1 MSMNESEYKDMIRGK
16 QIHDDFEMFEKDQK
30 FQVRNHP
37 DTTMVNS
44 QIIIYFDMEKLLA
57 KTKDQLDEIA
67 EVNEDEEDQENDQE
81 ERKVSAEP

>member
-44 QIIIYFDMEKLLA
+44 QIIIYFDMEK
-57 KTKDQLDEIA
+57 
-67 EVNEDEEDQENDQE
+67 
-81 ERKVSAEP
+81 